1 VVLCVSCKRLTSQ
14 TARASGAL
22 TVVVSA
28 EVERLRTQHADAVR
42 EKSAADS
49 KCRKLADKV
58 AALEGEK
65 TDLRRQLAEERK
77 EANEALAKAQAA
89 QAEANLARMEGGLA
103 RERAEQLEERL
114 RALQSRVERA
124 EAATRTEAERTHKQL
139 MDSYHELG
147 ARTAEFEVP
156 DREPGLRCLEWVQE
170 ELQALPTIVE
180 GFMSYASLVTCEG
193 AMNALSREGCRHY
206 EVFDQGDEDF
216 ERDIYKVEDSIVKES
231 AGALY
236 DRMWGPH
243 GREVVRERA
252 ETARGQVMFD
262 FCLVFVGCGLCMG
275 LLNLCAVSHAA
286 RGERVD
292 DFGALNS
299 VLPDPESN
307 PAEAVLE
314 PLPETA
320 GGAPDA
326 PAAAAAGGGPPPETA
341 EGVPDA
347 PAAAA
352 AGEGPPPTAAPRAED
367 PVTVAESTAEAPATA
382 GSSQVA

>member
-1 VVLCVSCKRLTSQ
+1 LQAADFADR
-14 TARASGAL
+14 AASGAL
-22 TVVVSA
+22 TAAVTA

-42 EKSAADS
+42 EKSAADN

-65 TDLRRQLAEERK
+65 TDLRRQLAEERR

-89 QAEANLARMEGGLA
+89 QAEANLARVEGSLA

-114 RALQSRVERA
+114 SALQSRVERA
-124 EAATRTEAERTHKQL
+124 EAATRTEAERTRKQL

-156 DREPGLRCLEWVQE
+156 DREPGLRCMEWVQE

-206 EVFDQGDEDF
+206 EFFDQADQDI
-216 ERDIYKVEDSIVKES
+216 ERDIYKVEDPIVKES

-252 ETARGQVMFD
+252 ETVRGQVMFG
-262 FCLVFVGCGLCMG
+262 FCLMFVRCGLCMG
-275 LLNLCAVSHAA
+275 LLNLCTVS
-286 RGERVD
+286 
-292 DFGALNS
+292 
-299 VLPDPESN
+299 
-307 PAEAVLE
+307 
-314 PLPETA
+314 
-320 GGAPDA
+320 
-326 PAAAAAGGGPPPETA
+326 
-341 EGVPDA
+341 
-347 PAAAA
+347 
-352 AGEGPPPTAAPRAED
+352 
-367 PVTVAESTAEAPATA
+367 
-382 GSSQVA
+382 

>member
-1 VVLCVSCKRLTSQ
+1 
-14 TARASGAL
+14 
-22 TVVVSA
+22 VSA

-77 EANEALAKAQAA
+77 EANEALAKAQSA
-89 QAEANLARMEGGLA
+89 QAEANLARAEGNLA
-103 RERAEQLEERL
+103 KQRAEQLEERL
-114 RALQSRVERA
+114 NALQARVERA
-124 EAATRTEAERTHKQL
+124 EASTRSEAERTRKQL

-147 ARTAEFEVP
+147 ARTADFEVP
-156 DREPGLRCLEWVQE
+156 DREPGLRCLEWIQE
-170 ELQALPTIVE
+170 ELVALPAIVE

-193 AMNALSREGCRHY
+193 AMNALSREGCQHY
-206 EVFDQGDEDF
+206 EVFDQADEDF
-216 ERDIYKVEDSIVKES
+216 ERDIYKVEDPVVKES

-236 DRMWGPH
+236 DRMCGPH

-252 ETARGQVMFD
+252 ETARGQVMFG
-262 FCLVFVGCGLCMG
+262 FCLVFVECGLCMS
-275 LLNLCAVSHAA
+275 LLNLCAVSQAA

-299 VLPDPESN
+299 ELPKPE
-307 PAEAVLE
+307 PI
-314 PLPETA
+314 
-320 GGAPDA
+320 
-326 PAAAAAGGGPPPETA
+326 PAAAVSEAALELPPETA
-341 EGVPDA
+341 EGIRDV
-347 PAAAA
+347 PAATAT
-352 AGEGPPPTAAPRAED
+352 GGGPSPTATPRAED
-367 PVTVAESTAEAPATA
+367 PVKVAAEPTAEDPAMA

>member
-1 VVLCVSCKRLTSQ
+1 LQAADFADR
-14 TARASGAL
+14 AASGAL
-22 TVVVSA
+22 TAVVSA

-65 TDLRRQLAEERK
+65 TDLRRQLAGERR
-77 EANEALAKAQAA
+77 EANVALAKAQAA
-89 QAEANLARMEGGLA
+89 QAEANLARVEGNLA

-114 RALQSRVERA
+114 GALQSRVERV
-124 EAATRTEAERTHKQL
+124 EAATRTEAERTRKQL

-147 ARTAEFEVP
+147 AWTGDFEVP
-156 DREPGLRCLEWVQE
+156 DRELGLRCLEWVQE

-206 EVFDQGDEDF
+206 EVFDQADEDF
-216 ERDIYKVEDSIVKES
+216 ERDIYKVEDPIVKES
-231 AGALY
+231 AGAIY

-252 ETARGQVMFD
+252 ETARAQVTFG
-262 FCLVFVGCGLCMG
+262 FCLMFVGCGLCMG
-275 LLNLCAVSHAA
+275 LLNLCAVSQAA

-299 VLPDPESN
+299 ALPDPESN
-307 PAEAVLE
+307 PAEAVPEAALE
-314 PLPETA
+314 PPSETA
-320 GGAPDA
+320 EGAPDA
-326 PAAAAAGGGPPPETA
+326 LAAAAAGGGPPLETA
-341 EGVPDA
+341 EGTPDA

-352 AGEGPPPTAAPRAED
+352 PRAED
-367 PVTVAESTAEAPATA
+367 PAMVAAEATAEATAEAPATA